1 MIVRDA
7 FYIGGQWTE
16 PRSTQMIDVT
26 DPSTGQR
33 WATIPRGSAEDVEA
47 AVAAAAGAFGAWAR
61 TPPAERSVAMERV
74 AAELRARADL
84 LTTTIASEVGMPLK
98 MARRV
103 QVAGPLVHW
112 ETYARLAREFCFETK
127 VGNSLVMR
135 EAAGVVAAI
144 TPWNFPLSQITLK
157 VAAAMAAGCTVVLK
171 PSEIA
176 PVNAFLL
183 AEAMD
188 AAGIPKGVFNL
199 ITGLGIEV
207 GEQLVSHPD
216 VDVISFTGSTRVGR
230 QVGEI
235 AGRGIRKVT
244 LELGG
249 KSASMVLDDAD
260 LERAIKSTVANC
272 FLNSGQTCSAWTRL
286 LVPRNRLNDSLA
298 IAREAAD
305 RFKVGPALADGSMLG
320 PLVSEAQRRRVWNY
334 IDQAIK
340 HGATLVCG
348 GTEPPDGLTQG
359 FFVRPT
365 VLMTDDPS
373 GSIAQEE
380 VFGPVLIVLPH
391 DGEDDAVRIANAT
404 PYGLAGA
411 VWAGTDERAL
421 AIARRLRT
429 GQVDINGG
437 GWNPDA
443 PFGGFGL
450 SGLGREGGVYGLEEY
465 LEYKSVQFRVLE

>member
-1 MIVRDA
+1 MIVRDTL
-7 FYIGGQWTE
+7 YIDGRWAQQ
-16 PRSTQMIDVT
+16 RSKQTIDVT
-26 DPSTGQR
+26 DPSTGR
-33 WATIPRGSAEDVEA
+33 LWARVPQGAVEDVEA
-47 AVAAAAGAFGAWAR
+47 AVAAATRAFRSWSR
-61 TPPAERSVAMERV
+61 TRPAERSVVMERV
-74 AAELRARADL
+74 AAELGARADL
-84 LTTTIASEVGMPLK
+84 LTTTIASEVGMPIK

-103 QVAGPLVHW
+103 QVAGPLAHW
-112 ETYARLAREFCFETK
+112 SNYAKLARDFCFETK

-157 VAAAMAAGCTVVLK
+157 VAAALAAGCTVVLK
-171 PSEIA
+171 PSEVA
-176 PVNAFLL
+176 PVNAFIL

-188 AAGIPKGVFNL
+188 AAGVPPGVFNL

-207 GEQLVSHPD
+207 GEHLVSHPD

-230 QVGEI
+230 HVGEI

-249 KSASMVLDDAD
+249 KSASVVLDDAD
-260 LERAIKSTVANC
+260 LQKAVKGTVGSC
-272 FLNSGQTCSAWTRL
+272 FLNSGQTCSAFTRL
-286 LVPRNRLNDSLA
+286 LVPRNRLEDALS
-298 IAREAAD
+298 IAQEAAE

-320 PLVSEAQRRRVWNY
+320 PLVSEAQRHRVWAY

-340 HGATLVCG
+340 DGATLVCG
-348 GTEPPDGLTQG
+348 GTTPPEGLTEG

-365 VLMTDDPS
+365 VLMTTDPFA
-373 GSIAQEE
+373 SIAQEE
-380 VFGPVLIVLPH
+380 VFGPVLTVLPY
-391 DGEDDAVRIANAT
+391 DGDDDAVRIANAT

-411 VWAGTDERAL
+411 VWGATDDRAL
-421 AIARRLRT
+421 AIARRIRA
-429 GQVDINGG
+429 GQVDVNGG
-437 GWNPDA
+437 GWNPEA

-465 LEYKSVQFRVLE
+465 LEYKSVQFRALG